1 MYGAGGPAS
10 LRVHIQH
17 TARGGIATMTTLL
30 ITLDLDASRADEVVG
45 LLRSEMAPWMKQQAG
60 FVSSH
65 WFLADDRRH
74 CTIMV
79 EFDSEPAASDVAR
92 ATLALPSNPARSWNV
107 ARVDS
112 VSDLD
117 FAPRPGLR
125 LEG

>member
-1 MYGAGGPAS
+1 MYGADGPAS

-30 ITLDLDASRADEVVG
+30 ITLDL
-45 LLRSEMAPWMKQQAG
+45 LLYPWMKQQAG

-92 ATLALPSNPARSWNV
+92 ATLALPSNQARSWNV

-117 FAPRPGLR
+117 FAPRTGLR

>member
-1 MYGAGGPAS
+1 
-10 LRVHIQH
+10 
-17 TARGGIATMTTLL
+17 MTTLL
-30 ITLDLDASRADEVVG
+30 IDLDLDPARADEVVG
-45 LLRSEMAPWMKQQAG
+45 LLRTEMAPWMRHQPG

-65 WFLADDRRH
+65 WFLAEDRRH
-74 CTIMV
+74 CLITV
-79 EFDSEPAASDVAR
+79 EFESAAEADAVAR